1 MVKLLTIAVQFHHDL
16 LQTILR
22 GDAETYDPSKG
33 KAGVGGL
40 MRVWLD
46 NSGGIRL
53 HKDTKAAHFFSD
65 MMQFT
70 SDKQIKEI
78 HKALKK
84 TGTELNIDSLS
95 NPSRME
101 LSP

>member
-1 MVKLLTIAVQFHHDL
+1 
-16 LQTILR
+16 
-22 GDAETYDPSKG
+22 

-53 HKDTKAAHFFSD
+53 NKDTKAAHFFSD

-70 SDKQIKEI
+70 SDKQ
-78 HKALKK
+78 LKK
-84 TGTELNIDSLS
+84 YTKHLKRQALS
-95 NPSRME
+95 
-101 LSP
+101 